1 MKSEGEVSS
10 DKLFK
15 TAIRYFLEDL
25 LELVDPELAAA
36 LDLSAPDFL
45 APEVF
50 KDFQK
55 AGHRVPDVVARV
67 STREG
72 KPRLVL
78 VHVEVEDKF
87 LKATEDRLRLYALH
101 LELELRYPVITVVVY
116 LKGGPRKGVELR
128 RVSTV
133 IGTREISSFSYLA
146 FGLSKSL
153 AEDYVDR
160 PQPLA
165 AALAALMRSR
175 LWDKVE
181 KKLFC
186 LEAVGRAQLPLAQE
200 YVLAKVVESRI
211 DLSLEE
217 ERRFEELARERGV
230 EVQAMAVTWEE
241 ALAEREAIGEVKGLA
256 AGEAKGL
263 AAGEAKGLAAGEAKG
278 LAAGEARGKLIAT
291 RQAIVLLARHCF
303 RSLPA
308 GLEEK
313 LEAIDDLGRLYE
325 ILEQVHE
332 ARTVEDLSI

>member
-1 MKSEGEVSS
+1 MKGEDEVSS

-15 TAIRYFLEDL
+15 TAIRYFLGDL
-25 LELVDPELAAA
+25 VELVDPELAAA
-36 LDLSAPDFL
+36 LDLTAPDYL

-87 LKATEDRLRLYALH
+87 LKETEDRLRLYALH
-101 LELELRYPVITVVVY
+101 LELEFRYPVVTVVVY
-116 LKGGPRKGVELR
+116 LRGGPRKGVELR

-133 IGTREISSFSYLA
+133 IGTREISSFSYVA
-146 FGLSKSL
+146 FGLSRSL
-153 AEDYVDR
+153 AENYVDR

-181 KKLFC
+181 QKLFC
-186 LEAVGRAQLPLAQE
+186 LEAVGRARLPLEQE
-200 YVLAKVVESRI
+200 YVLAKVVDRI
-211 DLSLEE
+211 DLNPEE
-217 ERRFEELARERGV
+217 ERRYEELVRERGE

-241 ALAEREAIGEVKGLA
+241 ALAEREAIGE
-256 AGEAKGL
+256 AKGL
-263 AAGEAKGLAAGEAKG
+263 AEGEARGEAK
-278 LAAGEARGKLIAT
+278 GKLIAT
-291 RQAIVLLARHCF
+291 RQAITLLAKHCF

-308 GLEEK
+308 GFEEK

-332 ARTVEDLSI
+332 ARTVEELSI

>member
-1 MKSEGEVSS
+1 MFRDFDDALGTMLGVVHP
-10 DKLFK
+10 
-15 TAIRYFLEDL
+15 AR
-25 LELVDPELAAA
+25 A
-36 LDLSAPDFL
+36 LDLTAPDYL

-87 LKATEDRLRLYALH
+87 LKETEDRLRLYALH
-101 LELELRYPVITVVVY
+101 LELEFRYPVVTVVVY
-116 LKGGPRKGVELR
+116 LRGGPRKGVELR

-133 IGTREISSFSYLA
+133 IGTREISSFSYVA
-146 FGLSKSL
+146 FGLSRSL
-153 AEDYVDR
+153 AENYVDR

-181 KKLFC
+181 QKLFC
-186 LEAVGRAQLPLAQE
+186 LEAVGRARLPLEQE
-200 YVLAKVVESRI
+200 YVLAKVVDRI
-211 DLSLEE
+211 DLNPEE
-217 ERRFEELARERGV
+217 ERRYEELVRERGE

-241 ALAEREAIGEVKGLA
+241 ALAEREAIGE
-256 AGEAKGL
+256 AKGL
-263 AAGEAKGLAAGEAKG
+263 AEGEARGEAK
-278 LAAGEARGKLIAT
+278 GKLIAT
-291 RQAIVLLARHCF
+291 RQAITLLAKHCF

-308 GLEEK
+308 GFEEK

-332 ARTVEDLSI
+332 ARTVEELSI

>member
-1 MKSEGEVSS
+1 MKDEDDVSN

-15 TAIRYFLEDL
+15 TAIRYFLGDL

-36 LDLSAPDFL
+36 LDLTAPDYL

-87 LKATEDRLRLYALH
+87 LKETEDRLRLYALH
-101 LELELRYPVITVVVY
+101 LELEFRYPVITVVVY
-116 LKGGPRKGVELR
+116 LRGGPRKGVELR

-133 IGTREISSFSYLA
+133 VGTREISSFSYVA
-146 FGLSKSL
+146 FGLSRSL

-181 KKLFC
+181 QKLFC
-186 LEAVGRAQLPLAQE
+186 LEAVSRARLPLAQE
-200 YVLAKVVESRI
+200 YVLAKVVKSRI
-211 DLSLEE
+211 ELSPED
-217 ERRFEELARERGV
+217 ERRFEELVRERGEEV
-230 EVQAMAVTWEE
+230 EAMAVTWEE
-241 ALAEREAIGEVKGLA
+241 ALAEREAIGEAKGLA
-256 AGEAKGL
+256 EGEAKGL
-263 AAGEAKGLAAGEAKG
+263 AEGEAK
-278 LAAGEARGKLIAT
+278 GKLIAT
-291 RQAIVLLARHCF
+291 RQAITLLAKHCF

-308 GLEEK
+308 GFEEK

-332 ARTVEDLSI
+332 ARTIEELSI

>member
-1 MKSEGEVSS
+1 MKGEDEVSS

-15 TAIRYFLEDL
+15 TAIRYFLGDL

-36 LDLSAPDFL
+36 LDLTAPDYL

-55 AGHRVPDVVARV
+55 AGHLVPDVVARV

-72 KPRLVL
+72 QPRLVL

-87 LKATEDRLRLYALH
+87 LRETEDRLRLYALH

-116 LKGGPRKGVELR
+116 LRGGPRKGVELR

-133 IGTREISSFSYLA
+133 IGTREISSFSYVA
-146 FGLSKSL
+146 FGLSRSL

-181 KKLFC
+181 QKLFC
-186 LEAVGRAQLPLAQE
+186 LEAVSRARLPLAQE
-200 YVLAKVVESRI
+200 YVLAKVVKSRI
-211 DLSLEE
+211 ELSPED
-217 ERRFEELARERGV
+217 ERRFQELVRERGEEV
-230 EVQAMAVTWEE
+230 EAMAVTWEE
-241 ALAEREAIGEVKGLA
+241 ALAEREAIGAAKGLA
-256 AGEAKGL
+256 EGEAKGL
-263 AAGEAKGLAAGEAKG
+263 AEGEAK
-278 LAAGEARGKLIAT
+278 GKLIAT
-291 RQAIVLLARHCF
+291 RQAITLLAKHCF

-308 GLEEK
+308 GFEEQ

-332 ARTVEDLSI
+332 ARSVGELSI